1 MGAIWNLRGF
11 THHAWPLETW
21 LHVYTNTHT
30 NTYTHTNTVVYS
42 SIHTTN
48 TCKGILHYPST
59 QFRINTLSHSWYTH
73 THTHTH
79 TTYHTKTDTKTHTS
93 MKFLLLSSI
102 FTVAWACS
110 GTYDVYKAF
119 ILKGALQPW
128 PVLISSSGTFSM
140 QILAGPIRTL
150 QVLHRYPWQQSTK
163 LPRKRF
169 LPIASSKPHFDSSQ
183 SPH

>member
-1 MGAIWNLRGF
+1 MIFHGCNLKSQGLYSPCLASRDRHNCMSRQTDTQ
-11 THHAWPLETW
+11 THI
-21 LHVYTNTHT
+21 
-30 NTYTHTNTVVYS
+30 HTNTVEYS

-48 TCKGILHYPST
+48 TYKGILHYTNT
-59 QFRINTLSHSWYTH
+59 QLTINTLSHSWYTH
-73 THTHTH
+73 THTHH
-79 TTYHTKTDTKTHTS
+79 IPHKDWHKNTYINEI
-93 MKFLLLSSI
+93 LASI
-102 FTVAWACS
+102 FSVVWACS
-110 GTYDVYKAF
+110 RTYDLYKAF

-150 QVLHRYPWQQSTK
+150 QFLHRYPWQQSTK

>member
-11 THHAWPLETW
+11 THHAWSVETDTVAC
-21 LHVYTNTHT
+21 LHKQTHKHI
-30 NTYTHTNTVVYS
+30 YTHKHSCIFKHPYHKHLQRHFALHKHPTN
-42 SIHTTN
+42 N
-48 TCKGILHYPST
+48 K
-59 QFRINTLSHSWYTH
+59 YTESQLVH

-79 TTYHTKTDTKTHTS
+79 HIPHKDWHKNTYINEI
-93 MKFLLLSSI
+93 LASI
-102 FTVAWACS
+102 FSVVWACS
-110 GTYDVYKAF
+110 RTYDLYKAF

-150 QVLHRYPWQQSTK
+150 QSLHRYPGQRSTK
-163 LPRKRF
+163 LPRKSF